1 MTPAQKAM
9 ERLALWPDL
18 TPCEAGC
25 GTGRALRSVGTVGA
39 VGDEILHFHSE
50 RDVDLHLTARA
61 IQRLHYDFAE
71 STAIRLV
78 PGSRW
83 VTVHLDC
90 DADVDLLLSLVSVA
104 LKAHAHAQPGGTLAA
119 DRLPAAVCN
128 FHRVTVLQRDDGDGA

>member
-1 MTPAQKAM
+1 MTPAQKALDQ
-9 ERLALWPDL
+9 LAAWPDL
-18 TPCEAGC
+18 SPCEAGC
-25 GTGRALRSVGTVGA
+25 GTGRALRSA
-39 VGDEILHFHSE
+39 RNEIVHFHSG

-83 VTVHLDC
+83 VTIHLDC

-104 LKAHAHAQPGGTLAA
+104 LKAHTAHQGRP
-119 DRLPAAVCN
+119 LPTDPPTAVCN
-128 FHRVTVLQRDDGDGA
+128 FHRVTVLQRDEDRES

>member
-9 ERLALWPDL
+9 NQLAAWPDL
-18 TPCEAGC
+18 SPCEAGC
-25 GTGRALRSVGTVGA
+25 GTGRALRSA
-39 VGDEILHFHSE
+39 RDEIVHFHSD

-83 VTVHLDC
+83 VTIHLDC

-104 LKAHAHAQPGGTLAA
+104 LKAHTGAQSP
-119 DRLPAAVCN
+119 PAATEPLMTVCN
-128 FHRVTVLQRDDGDGA
+128 FHRVTVLQRDEADEA